1 MFFLWD
7 CMDYHWK
14 ICLVGQS
21 SSFIEKDGHKL
32 IIMEAIV
39 NQDCGYGMCIL
50 GCPKVTM
57 I

>member
-1 MFFLWD
+1 
-7 CMDYHWK
+7 MDYHWK